1 MSNPLWYYKRMI
13 MNDKMK
19 IELNVTETH
28 ARVDNGEL
36 ATCDYVKTPW
46 RKILNFHSF
55 DVAGQDGVLINIEGV
70 GEFVS
75 YDEGDSWQD
84 ME

>member
-1 MSNPLWYYKRMI
+1 MI
-13 MNDKMK
+13 MNDTMK
-19 IELNVTETH
+19 IELNCPATH
-28 ARVDNGEL
+28 ARVDNGSL

-46 RKILNFHSF
+46 HKILNFHSF
-55 DVAGQDGVLINIEGV
+55 DVAGQDAVLIDIEGV